1 MWALYVE
8 LTYDKILTFITKGM
22 CSIPGALNNFTHVF
36 ILVLIYNVKLS
47 NKNRIAKSFTI
58 VSMIHY
64 DWNII
69 TVISLINPYKND
81 VTLITT

>member
-22 CSIPGALNNFTHVF
+22 CSISGALNNFTHVF

-58 VSMIHY
+58 VSMIYY

>member
-22 CSIPGALNNFTHVF
+22 CNIPGALNNFTRVF

-58 VSMIHY
+58 VSMIYY